1 MNTQIVLLPPQGT
14 GFRVELCV
22 DDQRLARSLEF
33 VYAPD
38 IRASVKLAKPFA
50 VPVALLKDDNG
61 VTRLKTLPEIR
72 IELANAATGALQE
85 LEDHWGEFVERAS
98 TAELSLDVD
107 HKFLKALIW
116 PAGAAT
122 VAGRANFN
130 LGVCLS
136 GGQPGAVFQGSLELA
151 GEMAFDSVG
160 VTAWI
165 SVACRVLMQTG
176 VRWPK
181 LAMRLPALGIDFP
194 EFDLPSFSWPSKLQ
208 IPTPDFGFQLPS
220 LPGIP
225 FGIKHGPASL
235 FADYDAGTEALE
247 VVAKVEQVEV
257 TAFGTNA
264 ASLGDLEFALKDG
277 KVTMKP
283 FTVVPKAITWTA
295 QAPKPLPFPLDHLTL
310 GVGDGKL
317 RLAFDVGNRLRW
329 KGYLETVL
337 TVYPAAEP
345 TKRIVL
351 DLKLPFEGDSLVDS
365 VDIGGPLP
373 REIQLL
379 KPTAGQLADA
389 LIGYLPS
396 VGGLGIR
403 LRMPKAS
410 LPKADALVDVLS
422 AILGAIGRGVAG
434 LARVIQSVLES
445 IFQML
450 RQAASALGDLEVL
463 LVVDIR
469 TAQLLQV
476 VVSLRHAKSAEPY
489 SFEAAGFELTIP
501 QSADLALLIDL
512 RDGAL
517 DAYAVITVDKEDQ
530 LLKLDT
536 DLWFSGPQL
545 ERPAGELVDADQP
558 KKDKPK
564 KLIGVKAQA
573 KNAGRLSLV
582 PIGLRHGQATFLH
595 ALKKPLP
602 PIGQAKF
609 EFEGYELTPM
619 MDQVT
624 VKALFPEV
632 SELKKRLLPFLA
644 SPSADAPSGDEEDGV
659 GQWLK
664 QYIEIEKFDATEVEL
679 KDGRFEAAM
688 GVVLHVMG
696 SDIRSTLQLQVD
708 ARKMTAGIGG
718 GLLKISLPK
727 DGDKPFEFLGMRM
740 SFSKDDKPIY
750 QDQFCLDMRT
760 RDTRMYLSEGVTAT
774 LEFMQLGVDAS
785 GRALKF
791 EVQKFVVHGGGLDLD
806 GKLRDPYR
814 LKLNGLET
822 DFTFKAAA
830 VKVRSGRAESFR
842 LEAKGKLPPD
852 LLGNVDVGLRL
863 EFGMKGDRLG
873 LIDGN
878 LELESK
884 GKAIRSEQ
892 THFDLTLE
900 HLNVRAF
907 EDGGS
912 LHFCAFV
919 TGSAVFKPTV
929 SELADGMLK
938 KLSGVELRFTDC
950 PLAGASEVIR
960 RELKKLNLSFVVAL
974 DEPIRANLFDLFEFE
989 VRSIGF
995 EPRCNL
1001 FDDRPA
1007 ALIIGGQV
1015 AFADM
1020 GDVIRAECD
1029 FHQLYI
1035 APGLGTLVPRVRC
1048 EGLGLALRI
1057 GGAIEVEGKVVAVDG
1072 RMPPDVLVSKK
1083 PDLSLEANGFMG
1095 QGRVAIPGFPPFA
1108 ASFGFVEIKKDHWP
1122 APRRAWFVYL
1132 EAQRLSYQFQL
1143 GPIPF
1148 YLREAGLGLGYH
1160 FTYVGIKAI
1169 DEAPN
1174 LPSVIEE
1181 LDKIALNA
1189 LEPAKLETWE
1199 LSEDSGLTLVARVMF
1214 SMSSA
1219 STPVET
1225 LVWKETE
1232 ESKLPNLML
1241 LNAVV
1246 AMRNSTYM
1254 MTASAWLGYSYY
1266 DWEKNRQIGPNKL
1279 TGKQA
1284 LTGYIILAGAR
1295 SEFLAR
1301 LISNPGAEIG
1311 SRLAL
1316 PDAVKEGLRD
1326 FQYEATL
1333 YMRPGLLHFELGWP
1347 NRIRWTKNIGGATL
1361 SVIGGAIFRVHDG
1374 ALLAGLNLE
1383 GVLTMELSGRLDAGV
1398 VGVAVQASVYAAI
1411 AARIIG
1417 YLDSQSA
1424 SNSLYYSLF
1433 SLQVRVELQISAW
1446 LEIDAWLCKITVR
1459 ISLAMT
1465 LQIDVLAEL
1474 AVQGDGQVGA
1484 KMRATISVLVF
1495 GRSLGLSV
1503 GLGMNAGL
1511 VDRSAARVGRF
1522 MNLGLVQD
1530 TPSAVAPIGTQDAA
1544 NEEAVKTGD
1553 ARREARQAAAAA
1565 NAKGTTLAKVP
1576 QDEPVA
1582 PGFEVKPIVEAR
1594 EIGATNFQMVLSYP
1608 TVAPQLAA
1616 GEVIKP
1622 SDWVY
1627 ITFLPLDSEP
1637 EKSSFYAAPRLTDA
1651 DVAWDHRIELDSIP
1665 VDMQALHFY
1674 VFDRAVWQKRSI
1686 GSADYSVE
1694 SNVEWAALL
1703 QYTQRNDNVD
1713 VAPRDETGCAS
1724 MGQLFFATFRTVAET
1739 PADVNRTRPY
1749 CEPKAKP
1756 PLFKPEQ
1763 SPASSNQDRFTRQ
1776 EIGYLGAIK
1785 ENPADRRCH
1794 EARDFLLHK
1803 FASDLFELAAD
1814 GVVPE
1819 TAHIVRLGL
1828 TLLVPLEFAEALG
1841 KADGPYVQ
1849 VRKRVDTLP
1858 AVSQPLSDV
1867 CPVFNPPWLRFSEKR
1882 HKFIDPSAALEER
1895 VAKLTWLLHWDWDAT
1910 KGERP
1915 AEEYVK
1921 HYRIVRTLSIDGT
1934 PITSPAI
1941 TVACAV
1947 GEEWT
1952 RDLDGKPCRVLH
1964 PSPCRYT
1971 DEFDDLSSYF
1981 KAQLLNSALDV
1992 SVRYSV
1998 TPVCVS
2004 DTDGVVCS
2012 NFIASRK
2019 GINKLARPLEAS
2031 VTLVLDPFEATSPD
2045 ATEKLGNRVNSCR
2058 LVLSLTA
2065 DPKDL
2070 PSVPVNRPK
2079 GDLFHWRIVAR
2090 TEAILPAGDYGS
2102 DAQTQQALSS
2112 KLGAG
2117 MSHLPGD
2124 LWFDIPSTD
2133 ELKFETPGGNDE
2145 ENLPAELVRLQR
2157 LMQDVA
2163 DPRAWTLL
2171 VQSVVKRGGAVV
2183 ARSPLIQLKMA
2194 VQLRRKGS
2202 NDAGLITQV
2211 HALELVRLPF
2221 TDEREV
2227 LRPVAGED
2235 LFVLPGRAVLPEPIA
2250 ESASADID
2258 CTLNVHPEFG
2268 AASRLS
2274 WNLRPYA
2281 ASGKAARK
2289 YRMLSG
2295 FDVYALNL
2303 DTGLNPRESDSW
2315 LAAQRRTSVRLLGAD
2330 RVTLTPDEL
2339 GEPSNWKMRYPSQTA
2354 RREAGGAWYSEAE
2367 SYILWPNSPV
2377 RLHPLLEPASE
2388 LIKALVSQGNPQFI
2402 ELRMTRPDGLPPP
2415 SKEMPVVSW
2424 EFSLEAG
2431 TAHDWKVEGR
2441 RLSGGSATGL
2451 RAALRALQVVP
2462 VTPVKTAEWSFEV
2475 RSGWIMELQ
2484 PLWEELKPEAKDKVE
2499 LTEADKFRDSGPVET
2514 VAMHFERDLHPLI
2527 ETILAR
2533 MRRKVVADGEESL
2546 LEVDRRPAPVLKAI
2560 NPGEFLAL
2568 TGEAAD
2574 PYGWVAL
2581 DRLGLGVTI
2590 RLFDTYENRFL
2601 APRQLREQLMRAVD
2615 SAKLLYLEDQKHLF
2629 VEYLLEPGAMTQ
2641 RVDFAQL
2648 SDDSGRLTLGEHDV
2662 PIEGQALAMVRLSL
2676 RPTIEKYLNYRLFE
2690 LKGGEGGG
2698 PLEDKTPLVDV
2709 ILLSDGQ
2716 QRNLADR
2723 SLAQLLATLD
2733 PKVPQII
2740 VSRGEAI
2747 QLDSKADNEPGKH
2760 AGAELADAFSRFEP
2774 WKGWKNWDKTNL
2786 TTANSLN
2793 RFWIV
2798 LRNAL
2803 RLGESDLALNLETIQ
2818 TQWLPWNKRFFD
2830 YAAVPT
2836 SPGALP
2842 QYAVGAIE
2850 QTEPVRA
2857 AADTSGQISTVLA
2870 EPDGYAHRRA
2880 FAVLPQWRYGRIL
2893 EAFAQQLTPADRKNE
2908 AFRSAIAQQLTPSVR
2923 KDIVLAA
2930 ANEHPRQAISSIER
2944 TAPVLPQA
2952 AYPLGRV
2959 GDVSWWRKGDDL
2971 VSAADPGQ
2979 EAKLGKQA
2987 FMRLGSMPGRS
2998 LAIALPHHPEQLLS
3012 EDNLTVARNLSRY
3025 GLQSTFVLTAVD
3037 PAWTGEYAD
3046 EHVLK
3051 PIHEDT
3057 TALPLAADLSS
3068 MLGRRERSG
3077 MSNAQSKVRLVRFL
3091 PHWYRHGI
3099 VVTASA
3105 GKAVSQAMATYL
3117 PDAPCSLVNVVNGEI
3132 GVKSTHPWRSM
3143 LDAGIVA
3150 LPVDDQGDANSA
3162 RFLITLPALRYVDCT
3177 DEDTARLWPDAFSTL
3192 PDPEVAYDLEFESE
3206 ATPLRPQKVVKA
3218 VARISRSGDA
3228 SPGNLKFKV
3237 LMLDKDL
3244 DVKCRLLMDDV
3255 KANHKLEISVSP
3267 LSTPVIVS
3275 AALQKALA
3283 GSPHLTGDTLRVPG
3297 GWSDDWL
3304 ARLVSALDGTG
3315 PSRAMLVRDLWQA
3328 LAAASVGLAAPAGPA
3343 FEQFPKYSLKEF
3355 KLSKPTAKELA
3366 ETLAEWLKALEGSKT
3381 IVKALGGTYAG
3392 LLEPLL
3398 KGDWPYGAGDHTEIL
3413 PWIEDMPQPG
3423 ALVSVGPAAGSSP
3436 RHLLPEL
3443 MTTGEY
3449 EHAKNAVDPSEL
3461 PCVEQLWAAQKER
3474 AWVGGKLAIRAT
3486 RGDLIPLQLPL
3497 ISQQ

>member
-1 MNTQIVLLPPQGT
+1 MTSQIVLLAPQGA
-14 GFRVELCV
+14 GFRAELRM
-22 DDQRLARSLEF
+22 DDQRLAQSLEF

-72 IELANAATGALQE
+72 TELANAATGALQE
-85 LEDHWGEFVERAS
+85 LEDQWGEFVERAS

-136 GGQPGAVFQGSLELA
+136 GGQPGVVFQGSLELA
-151 GEMAFDSVG
+151 GEMAFDSAG
-160 VTAWI
+160 VAASV
-165 SVACRVLMQTG
+165 SVACRVVMQID
-176 VRWPK
+176 VQWPK
-181 LAMRLPALGIDFP
+181 LTMRLPALGVDFP

-208 IPTPDFGFQLPS
+208 IPTPNFGFQLPS

-235 FADYDAGTEALE
+235 FADYDAGTGALE
-247 VVAKVEQVEV
+247 VVAKVEKVEV

-264 ASLGDLEFALKDG
+264 ASLGDLEFALMGG

-317 RLAFDVGNRLRW
+317 RLAVDVGNRLRW

-337 TVYPAAEP
+337 TVYPAAEL

-365 VDIGGPLP
+365 VDIGGPLR
-373 REIQLL
+373 REIRLL
-379 KPTAGQLADA
+379 EPTAGQLADA

-403 LRMPKAS
+403 LRMPTAS
-410 LPKADALVDVLS
+410 LPQADALVDVLS

-463 LVVDIR
+463 LVVDIH

-476 VVSLRHAKSAEPY
+476 VVSLRHLKSAEPY

-536 DLWFSGPQL
+536 DLWFSGSLL

-573 KNAGRLSLV
+573 KNAERLSLV

-624 VKALFPEV
+624 VKARFPEV

-679 KDGRFEAAM
+679 KEGKFEAAM

-696 SDIRSTLQLQVD
+696 SDIRSTLQLQLD
-708 ARKMTAGIGG
+708 ARKMTAGISG

-727 DGDKPFEFLGMRM
+727 DGDKPFEILGMRM
-740 SFSKDDKPIY
+740 SFSKDDKPVY
-750 QDQFCLDMRT
+750 QDQFCLDMQT
-760 RDTRMYLSEGVTAT
+760 RDTRLYLSEGVTAS

-791 EVQKFVVHGGGLDLD
+791 EVEKFVVHGGGLDLD
-806 GKLRDPYR
+806 AKLKDPYR

-873 LIDGN
+873 LIDGKLD
-878 LELESK
+878 LEAK

-900 HLNVRAF
+900 HLNVRVF

-919 TGSAVFKPTV
+919 TGAAVFKPTV

-960 RELKKLNLSFVVAL
+960 RELEKLNLSFVVAL
-974 DEPIRANLFDLFEFE
+974 DEPMRANLFDLFEFE

-1007 ALIIGGQV
+1007 ALVIGGQV

-1029 FHQLYI
+1029 FHKLYI
-1035 APGLGTLVPRVRC
+1035 APGLGTLVPRLRC

-1057 GGAIEVEGKVVAVDG
+1057 AGAIEVEGKVVAVDG
-1072 RMPPDVLVSKK
+1072 RMPPNVLVSKK

-1095 QGRVAIPGFPPFA
+1095 QGRVAIPGLPPFA

-1174 LPSVIEE
+1174 LPAVIKE
-1181 LDKIALNA
+1181 LDNIALNA
-1189 LEPAKLETWE
+1189 LEPAKLETWD

-1246 AMRNSTYM
+1246 AMRNSTFM

-1433 SLQVRVELQISAW
+1433 SLQVRVELRISAW
-1446 LEIDAWLCKITVR
+1446 LEIDAWLCKITIR
-1459 ISLAMT
+1459 ISFAMT

-1484 KMRATISVLVF
+1484 KMRATISVSVF

-1503 GLGMNAGL
+1503 GLGMNAEL

-1544 NEEAVKTGD
+1544 NEEAVKIGD

-1565 NAKGTTLAKVP
+1565 NAQGTILAKVP

-1608 TVAPQLAA
+1608 KVAPLVAA

-1627 ITFLPLDSEP
+1627 ITFLPLDIDP
-1637 EKSSFYAAPRLTDA
+1637 EKSSFYAAPRLQDA
-1651 DVAWDHRIELDSIP
+1651 DVTWDHRIEFDSIP
-1665 VDMQALHFY
+1665 VDKQALHFY
-1674 VFDRAVWQKRSI
+1674 AFDGARWQKQTI
-1686 GSADYSVE
+1686 GSAARSVE
-1694 SNVEWAALL
+1694 STVEWAALL
-1703 QYTQRNDNVD
+1703 QFTQRNDKVD
-1713 VAPRDETGCAS
+1713 VAPRDETGTAS
-1724 MGQLFFATFRTVAET
+1724 MGQLFFATFRTVAEK
-1739 PADVNRTRPY
+1739 PADVDRTRPY

-1763 SPASSNQDRFTRQ
+1763 SPASSDQERFTRQ
-1776 EIGYLGAIK
+1776 ETGYLGAIK
-1785 ENPADRRCH
+1785 VDPADRRCH

-1819 TAHIVRLGL
+1819 TAHIVHLGL

-1841 KADGPYVQ
+1841 KTGGPTVQ

-1858 AVSQPLSDV
+1858 AASQPLSEF

-1882 HKFIDPSAALEER
+1882 HNFVDPSAVLEER

-1921 HYRIVRTLSIDGT
+1921 HYRIVRTLSIEGT
-1934 PITSPAI
+1934 PIKSPAI

-1952 RDLDGKPCRVLH
+1952 QDAEGNPGRVLH
-1964 PSPCRYT
+1964 ASPCRYT
-1971 DEFDDLSSYF
+1971 DEFDDLSPYF
-1981 KAQLLNSALDV
+1981 KSRLLDPASDA

-2019 GINKLARPLEAS
+2019 GIDKLARLLEAS
-2031 VTLVLDPFEATSPD
+2031 VTLVIDPFEATSPD
-2045 ATEKLGNRVNSCR
+2045 ANGKVGNRVNSCR
-2058 LVLSLTA
+2058 LMLLLKA
-2065 DPKDL
+2065 DSKGL
-2070 PSVPVNRPK
+2070 PSIPVKRPPR
-2079 GDLFHWRIVAR
+2079 DVFHWRIVAR

-2117 MSHLPGD
+2117 MSQLPGD

-2171 VQSVVKRGGAVV
+2171 VQSVVKRGDAVV
-2183 ARSPLIQLKMA
+2183 ARSPLIQPKMA

-2202 NDAGLITQV
+2202 NDAGVITQV

-2221 TDEREV
+2221 SAECEV

-2235 LFVLPGRAVLPEPIA
+2235 LFVLPGRAALPEPVA
-2250 ESASADID
+2250 EPASADID

-2268 AASRLS
+2268 AVSRLS
-2274 WNLRPYA
+2274 WNLRPHA
-2281 ASGKAARK
+2281 ASGQAARK

-2303 DTGLNPRESDSW
+2303 DTGLSPREPDSW

-2377 RLHPLLEPASE
+2377 RSHPLLEPASE

-2402 ELRMTRPDGLPPP
+2402 ELRMTRPDGLPP
-2415 SKEMPVVSW
+2415 KDMPVVSW
-2424 EFSLEAG
+2424 EFSLEGG
-2431 TAHDWKVEGR
+2431 TAHDWKIEGR

-2451 RAALRALQVVP
+2451 RAALRALQAVP
-2462 VTPVKTAEWSFEV
+2462 VTSVTAAEWSFEV
-2475 RSGWIMELQ
+2475 RSGWILELQ
-2484 PLWEELKPEAKDKVE
+2484 PGWEKLKPEAKDNVGV
-2499 LTEADKFRDSGPVET
+2499 TEADKFRDSGPVET

-2533 MRRKVVADGEESL
+2533 MRRKIGADGNESL

-2601 APRQLREQLMRAVD
+2601 APRQLREQLMRAID
-2615 SAKLLYLEDQKHLF
+2615 SAKLLYSKDQKHLF
-2629 VEYLLEPGAMTQ
+2629 VEYLLAPGAMTQ
-2641 RVDFAQL
+2641 RVDFPQL
-2648 SDDSGRLTLGEHDV
+2648 PDDSGRFALGEYDV

-2676 RPTIEKYLNYRLFE
+2676 RPTIEKYLNYRVFRR
-2690 LKGGEGGG
+2690 KAGEGGAS
-2698 PLEDKTPLVDV
+2698 LEDKNPLVDV

-2723 SLAQLLATLD
+2723 SLAQVLAELD
-2733 PKVPQII
+2733 SNVPQII

-2747 QLDSKADNEPGKH
+2747 PLDSSEDNEPGTH
-2760 AGAELADAFSRFEP
+2760 AGVDLADAFGRFEP
-2774 WKGWKNWDKTNL
+2774 WKGWERWDKPSPP
-2786 TTANSLN
+2786 TADSLS
-2793 RFWIV
+2793 RFGI
-2798 LRNAL
+2798 LLGNAL
-2803 RLGESDLALNLETIQ
+2803 RLGEAEYVLSLETMK
-2818 TQWLPWNKRFFD
+2818 TQWLRWNKRFFEC
-2830 YAAVPT
+2830 AAVPT
-2836 SPGALP
+2836 SPDAPP

-2850 QTEPVRA
+2850 QTEPVRV

-2870 EPDGYAHRRA
+2870 ESDGYAHRRA

-2893 EAFAQQLTPADRKNE
+2893 EALG
-2908 AFRSAIAQQLTPSVR
+2908 SAIAQQLTPGVR
-2923 KDIVLAA
+2923 KDIALAA

-2952 AYPLGRV
+2952 AYVLGRV
-2959 GDVSWWRKGDDL
+2959 GDVSWWRKGDNL
-2971 VSAADPGQ
+2971 VSATDPGK
-2979 EAKLGKQA
+2979 EAELGRQA
-2987 FMRLGSMPGRS
+2987 FMRLGSMPGS
-2998 LAIALPHHPEQLLS
+2998 SIAIAMPHHPEQLLS

-3037 PAWTGEYAD
+3037 PSWTGEYAN

-3051 PIHEDT
+3051 PIHGDT
-3057 TALPLAADLSS
+3057 TALPAAADLSGV
-3068 MLGRRERSG
+3068 LGRRERDG
-3077 MSNAQSKVRLVRFL
+3077 MSNSQSKARLVRFL
-3091 PHWYRHGI
+3091 PHWYRHGV

-3105 GKAVSQAMATYL
+3105 GTAVSQATATYL
-3117 PDAPCSLVNVVNGEI
+3117 PEPPCSLVNVVNGEI
-3132 GVKSTHPWRSM
+3132 GVKSTHPWKPM
-3143 LDAGIVA
+3143 LEAGIPA

-3162 RFLITLPALRYVDCT
+3162 RFVITLPALRYVDCT
-3177 DEDTARLWPDAFSTL
+3177 DEDTAGLWPDAFSTL

-3237 LMLDKDL
+3237 LMLDKDW
-3244 DVKCRLLMDDV
+3244 DVKCQLLMDAV
-3255 KANHKLEISVSP
+3255 KANHQLEISVSP

-3304 ARLVSALDGTG
+3304 ARLVSALDGPE
-3315 PSRAMLVRDLWQA
+3315 PSRVMLVKELWEA
-3328 LAAASVGLAAPAGPA
+3328 LAAASVGLAAPAGAA

-3355 KLSKPTAKELA
+3355 KVSKPTAKELA
-3366 ETLAEWLKALEGSKT
+3366 EALAEWLEALKRST
-3381 IVKALGGTYAG
+3381 PIVEALGRTYAG
-3392 LLEPLL
+3392 FLEPLL
-3398 KGDWPYGAGDHTEIL
+3398 KGEWPYGAGDHTETL
-3413 PWIEDMPQPG
+3413 PWIEDMPRPG
-3423 ALVSVGPAAGSSP
+3423 ALVGMGPAAGSSP
-3436 RHLLPEL
+3436 RLLLPEL

-3449 EHAKNAVDPSEL
+3449 EHAKDLAGPNEL
-3461 PCVEQLWAAQKER
+3461 LRVEQLWGAQKER
-3474 AWVGGKLAIRAT
+3474 AWVSSKLAIRAT
-3486 RGDLIPLQLPL
+3486 RGDVIPLQLPL
-3497 ISQQ
+3497 ISQR

>member
-1 MNTQIVLLPPQGT
+1 MSSQIVLLAPQGA
-14 GFRVELCV
+14 GFRVELRV
-22 DDQRLARSLEF
+22 DDQRLAQSLEF
-33 VYAPD
+33 AYGQD
-38 IRASVKLAKPFA
+38 IQASVKLASPFA
-50 VPVALLKDDNG
+50 VPAELLKDENG
-61 VTRLKTLPEIR
+61 IIRIKTLPEIR
-72 IELANAATGALQE
+72 TELAGAASGALQD
-85 LEDHWGEFVERAS
+85 LEDQWGEFVERAS
-98 TAELSLDVD
+98 TAELFLDVD
-107 HKFLKALIW
+107 HMFLKVFIW
-116 PAGAAT
+116 PAGAAK
-122 VAGRANFN
+122 VAGRASFN

-136 GGQPGAVFQGSLELA
+136 EAQAGAVFEGFLEMA
-151 GEMAFDSVG
+151 GEIAFDSRG
-160 VTAWI
+160 VAASV
-165 SVACRVLMQTG
+165 SVACRVVVQAGLQ
-176 VRWPK
+176 WPK
-181 LAMRLPALGIDFP
+181 FAMRLPALGVDFP
-194 EFDLPSFSWPSKLQ
+194 EFELPRFTWPSKLQ
-208 IPTPDFGFQLPS
+208 LPTPNFSFQLPS

-225 FGIKHGPASL
+225 FGISHGNASL
-235 FADYDAGTEALE
+235 FADYDAGTGALE
-247 VVAKVEQVEV
+247 VRANVEKVEI

-264 ASLGDLEFALKDG
+264 ASLGDLEFGLKDG

-295 QAPKPLPFPLDHLTL
+295 QPPKPLPFPLDHLSM
-310 GVGDGKL
+310 GVGEGKL
-317 RLAFDVGNRLRW
+317 RLAVDVGNRLRW

-351 DLKLPFEGDSLVDS
+351 DLKLPFDGDFLVDT

-379 KPTAGQLADA
+379 EPTAGQLADA

-396 VGGLGIR
+396 VGGLGVR

-410 LPKADALVDVLS
+410 LPKADALVDVLN

-445 IFQML
+445 IFQLL
-450 RQAASALGDLEVL
+450 RQAAAALGDLEVL

-476 VVSLRHAKSAEPY
+476 VVSLRHAHSAEPY

-517 DAYAVITVDKEDQ
+517 DAYAVITVEKEEQ

-545 ERPAGELVDADQP
+545 ERPAGELADADQP
-558 KKDKPK
+558 KKEKPK
-564 KLIGVKAQA
+564 KLIGVKAQV

-624 VKALFPEV
+624 VKAHFPEV
-632 SELKKRLLPFLA
+632 SEMKKRLLPFLA
-644 SPSADAPSGDEEDGV
+644 SPSAEAPSGDDGDGV

-664 QYIEIEKFDATEVEL
+664 QYIEIEKFNATEVEL
-679 KDGRFEAAM
+679 KDGKFEAAM

-696 SDIRSTLQLQVD
+696 SDIRSTLQLQLD
-708 ARKMTAGIGG
+708 ARKMTAGISG

-727 DGDKPFEFLGMRM
+727 DGDKPFEILGMRM
-740 SFSKDDKPIY
+740 SFSKDGAPVHE
-750 QDQFCLDMRT
+750 DQFCLDMRT
-760 RDTRMYLSEGVTAT
+760 RDTRLYLSEGVTAT

-791 EVQKFVVHGGGLDLD
+791 EVEKFVVHGGGLDLD
-806 GKLRDPYR
+806 AKLKDPYR

-842 LEAKGKLPPD
+842 LEAKGKLPPE

-863 EFGMKGDRLG
+863 EFGMKGHRLV

-878 LELESK
+878 LELEAR

-892 THFDLTLE
+892 THFDLTLK
-900 HLNVRAF
+900 HLGVRVF

-960 RELKKLNLSFVVAL
+960 RELEKLNLSFVVAL
-974 DEPIRANLFDLFEFE
+974 DEPMRANLFDLFEFE

-995 EPRCNL
+995 EPRCNM
-1001 FDDRPA
+1001 FEYQPA
-1007 ALIIGGQV
+1007 ALVIGGQV
-1015 AFADM
+1015 AFADL

-1029 FHQLYI
+1029 FHKLYI
-1035 APGLGTLVPRVRC
+1035 APGVGTLVPRLRC

-1057 GGAIEVEGKVVAVDG
+1057 GGAIEIEGTVVAVDG
-1072 RMPPDVLVSKK
+1072 RMPPNVLVSKK
-1083 PDLSLEANGFMG
+1083 PDLSLDANGFMG
-1095 QGRVAIPGFPPFA
+1095 QGRVSIPGFPPFA
-1108 ASFGFVEIKKDHWP
+1108 ASFGFVEIKKDGWD
-1122 APRRAWFVYL
+1122 APKRAWFVYL

-1169 DEAPN
+1169 DEAPD
-1174 LPSVIEE
+1174 LPSVIEK
-1181 LDKIALNA
+1181 LDEIALNA
-1189 LEPAKLETWE
+1189 LEPAKLETWD
-1199 LSEDSGLTLVARVMF
+1199 LSEDNGLTLVARVMF

-1225 LVWKETE
+1225 LVWKEAE

-1246 AMRNSTYM
+1246 AMRNSTFM

-1311 SRLAL
+1311 PRLAL
-1316 PDAVKEGLRD
+1316 PDAVKDGLRD

-1361 SVIGGAIFRVHDG
+1361 SVVGGAIFRVHDG

-1383 GVLTMELSGRLDAGV
+1383 GVLTFEMSGRLDAGV
-1398 VGVAVQASVYAAI
+1398 VGVAVQASVYSAI

-1433 SLQVRVELQISAW
+1433 SLQVRVELRISAW
-1446 LEIDAWLCKITVR
+1446 LEIDAWLCKITIR
-1459 ISLAMT
+1459 ISFAMT

-1484 KMRATISVLVF
+1484 KMRATISVSVF

-1503 GLGMNAGL
+1503 GLGMNSGL

-1530 TPSAVAPIGTQDAA
+1530 TPSAVAPIGAQDTA
-1544 NEEAVKTGD
+1544 NEEAVRTGD
-1553 ARREARQAAAAA
+1553 ARREARQAAASA
-1565 NAKGTTLAKVP
+1565 NAQGTTLAKVP
-1576 QDEPVA
+1576 QDESVA
-1582 PGFEVKPIVEAR
+1582 PGFETKPGGKGR
-1594 EIGATNFQMVLSYP
+1594 EIGATDFQIVLSYP
-1608 TVAPQLAA
+1608 KVAPSLAA
-1616 GEVIKP
+1616 GEAIKP

-1627 ITFLPLDSEP
+1627 ITFLPLDKKA
-1637 EKSSFYAAPRLTDA
+1637 EKSSFYAAPPSDA
-1651 DVAWDHRIELDSIP
+1651 VVPWDHRIEFESIP
-1665 VDMQALHFY
+1665 ADAQALHFY
-1674 VFDRAVWQKRSI
+1674 VFDGARWQKQTI
-1686 GSADYSVE
+1686 GSADRSME
-1694 SNVEWAALL
+1694 SIVEWGASL
-1703 QYTQRNDNVD
+1703 QFTQRNDETNA
-1713 VAPRDETGCAS
+1713 APRDETGRATLVE
-1724 MGQLFFATFRTVAET
+1724 LFFAAFRTVARN
-1739 PADVNRTRPY
+1739 PAEVSRDKPY
-1749 CEPKAKP
+1749 CEPNAKP
-1756 PLFKPEQ
+1756 PLRAKSTMEGARSDQ
-1763 SPASSNQDRFTRQ
+1763 ERFTRQ
-1776 EIGYLGAIK
+1776 EIGYLGAIQ
-1785 ENPADRRCH
+1785 EDPADRRCH

-1803 FASDLFELAAD
+1803 FASDLFELATD

-1819 TAHIVRLGL
+1819 TAHVVRLGL
-1828 TLLVPLEFAEALG
+1828 TLLVPLEFAEALSKRG
-1841 KADGPYVQ
+1841 GATVR
-1849 VRKRVDTLP
+1849 VRKRVDLLP
-1858 AVSQPLSDV
+1858 AESQPLSEA

-1882 HKFIDPSAALEER
+1882 HKFIDPSAVLEEK
-1895 VAKLTWLLHWDWDAT
+1895 VAKLQWLLHWDWDET

-1915 AEEYVK
+1915 AEDYVK

-1934 PITSPAI
+1934 SIKSPAI
-1941 TVACAV
+1941 TVACAL

-1952 RDLDGKPCRVLH
+1952 KDEKGNPCRVLH
-1964 PSPCRYT
+1964 ASPCRYT
-1971 DEFDDLSSYF
+1971 DEFDDLSPYF
-1981 KAQLLNSALDV
+1981 KSRLLDPASDAA
-1992 SVRYSV
+1992 VRYSV
-1998 TPVCVS
+1998 TPVCAS

-2019 GINKLARPLEAS
+2019 GVEKLARLQEAS
-2031 VTLVLDPFEATSPD
+2031 ITLVLDPREAASPD
-2045 ATEKLGNRVNSCR
+2045 ANGKVGNRVSSCR
-2058 LVLSLTA
+2058 LVLLLKA

-2070 PSVPVNRPK
+2070 PSVPVKRPA
-2079 GDLFHWRIVAR
+2079 GDQFHWRIVAR

-2124 LWFDIPSTD
+2124 LVFDFAAAD
-2133 ELKFETPGGNDE
+2133 ELLFRTPAGSDE

-2171 VQSVVKRGGAVV
+2171 VQSVVKRGDTVV
-2183 ARSPLIQLKMA
+2183 ARSPLFQPKLA
-2194 VQLRRKGS
+2194 VQLTQKGS
-2202 NDAGLITQV
+2202 KEPGVITQV
-2211 HALELVRLPF
+2211 HALELVRQPF
-2221 TDEREV
+2221 TAEREV
-2227 LRPVAGED
+2227 IRPVAGED
-2235 LFVLPGRAVLPEPIA
+2235 LFVLPGRAALPEPVA
-2250 ESASADID
+2250 EPASADID

-2268 AASRLS
+2268 AVSRLS
-2274 WNLRPYA
+2274 WNLRPHT
-2281 ASGKAARK
+2281 ASGQAARK

-2303 DTGLNPRESDSW
+2303 DTGLNPHKPDSW

-2330 RVTLTPDEL
+2330 RVTVTPDEL

-2354 RREAGGAWYSEAE
+2354 RRAAGGTWYSEAE
-2367 SYILWPNSPV
+2367 SYILWPYSPV
-2377 RLHPLLEPASE
+2377 RAHPLLEPASE
-2388 LIKALVSQGNPQFI
+2388 LIKALLSQGNPDFI
-2402 ELRMTRPDGLPPP
+2402 ELQMTRPDGLPP
-2415 SKEMPVVSW
+2415 KQMPVVSW
-2424 EFSLEAG
+2424 DFSLEAG
-2431 TAHDWKVEGR
+2431 AAHDWKIEGR
-2441 RLSGGSATGL
+2441 RLSGKSATGL
-2451 RAALRALQVVP
+2451 RSALRALQAIP
-2462 VTPVKTAEWSFEV
+2462 VTLGPAAEWSFEV
-2475 RSGWIMELQ
+2475 RSGWTLELQ
-2484 PLWEELKPEAKDKVE
+2484 PCWEKLKPEVEGKDQA
-2499 LTEADKFRDSGPVET
+2499 TDADKFNDSGPVET
-2514 VAMHFERDLHPLI
+2514 VAMHFERDLHPLL

-2533 MRRKVVADGEESL
+2533 MRRKAGADGEESL
-2546 LEVDRRPAPVLKAI
+2546 LEVDRRPAPVVKAV
-2560 NPGEFLAL
+2560 NPGEFLSL
-2568 TGEAAD
+2568 TGDAAD

-2601 APRQLREQLMRAVD
+2601 EPRQLREQLLQAID
-2615 SAKLLYLEDQKHLF
+2615 SAKLLYPEDQKHLF
-2629 VEYLLEPGAMTQ
+2629 VEYLFQPGAMTQ

-2648 SDDSGRLTLGEHDV
+2648 PDDLGRFVLGEHDV
-2662 PIEGQALAMVRLSL
+2662 PIEGQALAMVRVSL
-2676 RPTIEKYLNYRLFE
+2676 RPTIEKYLNYRVFE
-2690 LKGGEGGG
+2690 WTPGDGGDS
-2698 PLEDKTPLVDV
+2698 LAKKNPLVDV
-2709 ILLSDGQ
+2709 ILLSDGL

-2723 SLAQLLATLD
+2723 SLAQVLAELD
-2733 PKVPQII
+2733 SKAPQII

-2747 QLDSKADNEPGKH
+2747 PLDSSEDNEPGTH
-2760 AGAELADAFSRFEP
+2760 AGVELSDAFGRFEP
-2774 WKGWKNWDKTNL
+2774 WRGWEEWDETNPP
-2786 TTANSLN
+2786 TADSLN
-2793 RFWIV
+2793 RFWIA

-2803 RLGESDLALNLETIQ
+2803 RLAHTDYEANAQ
-2818 TQWLPWNKRFFD
+2818 TMKAQWLRWNKRFFEC
-2830 YAAVPT
+2830 AAVPT
-2836 SPGALP
+2836 SIDAPP

-2857 AADTSGQISTVLA
+2857 AADTAGQISTVLA

-2893 EAFAQQLTPADRKNE
+2893 EAFDSTTAQRLTPDVR
-2908 AFRSAIAQQLTPSVR
+2908 RDIA
-2923 KDIVLAA
+2923 LAA
-2930 ANEHPRQAISSIER
+2930 ADEHPRQAISSIER

-2952 AYPLGRV
+2952 AYALGRI
-2959 GDVSWWRKGDDL
+2959 GDVSWWRNGDEL
-2971 VSAADPGQ
+2971 VSAADPAQ
-2979 EAKLGKQA
+2979 EAELGRRA
-2987 FMRLGSMPGRS
+2987 FMRLGSMPGNS
-2998 LAIALPHHPEQLLS
+2998 LAIAMPHHTEQLLS
-3012 EDNLTVARNLSRY
+3012 EDNLTVARNLSRS
-3025 GLQSTFVLTAVD
+3025 GLQSTFVLTAAD

-3057 TALPLAADLSS
+3057 TGLPPAGDVSE
-3068 MLGRRERSG
+3068 MLGRREQGG
-3077 MSNAQSKVRLVRFL
+3077 MSNAQSKARLVRFL
-3091 PHWYRHGI
+3091 PHWYRHGV

-3105 GKAVSQAMATYL
+3105 GTAVAPATATYL
-3117 PDAPCSLVNVVNGEI
+3117 PDAPCSLVSVVGGKI
-3132 GVKSTHPWRSM
+3132 GVKPTHPWKPM
-3143 LDAGIVA
+3143 LDAGIAA
-3150 LPVDDQGDANSA
+3150 LPVDDHGDANSA
-3162 RFLITLPALRYVDCT
+3162 RFVITLPALRYVDCT
-3177 DEDTARLWPDAFSTL
+3177 DEDTARLWPDAISAL
-3192 PDPEVAYDLEFESE
+3192 PDPEVAYDLEFEAE
-3206 ATPLRPQKVVKA
+3206 ATKLRPQKVVKA
-3218 VARISRSGDA
+3218 VARILRSGDA

-3237 LMLDKDL
+3237 FMLDKDW
-3244 DVKCRLLMDDV
+3244 DVKCRLLMDGVD
-3255 KANHKLEISVSP
+3255 ANHQLEISVSP
-3267 LSTPVIVS
+3267 LSTPVIAS

-3304 ARLVSALDGTG
+3304 ARLVLALDSAG
-3315 PSRAMLVRDLWQA
+3315 PTRALLVGELWQA

-3343 FEQFPKYSLKEF
+3343 FEQFPKYVLKEF
-3355 KLSKPTAKELA
+3355 KVSKPKDKELA
-3366 ETLAEWLKALEGSKT
+3366 EALAEWLEVLEDSVP
-3381 IVKALGGTYAG
+3381 IVEALGRTYAG
-3392 LLEPLL
+3392 LFEPLL
-3398 KGDWPYGAGDHTEIL
+3398 KGEWPYGAADHTEVL

-3423 ALVSVGPAAGSSP
+3423 APVSVGPAAGSSP

-3449 EHAKNAVDPSEL
+3449 EHAKNAAGQDQL
-3461 PCVEQLWAAQKER
+3461 QHVEQLWVAQKAR
-3474 AWVGGKLAIRAT
+3474 AWIGGKLAIRAT

-3497 ISQQ
+3497 ITRQ